1 MPGLTIDIAPKEYM
15 NVLMAH
21 ASSQTN
27 NMQM

>member
-1 MPGLTIDIAPKEYM
+1 MPWLSIDIAPKEYM

-21 ASSQTN
+21 ALLETN